1 MAVMEITAV
10 AEKDAELRKSAFKPN
25 SPACKAVVDQ
35 VVKIIEKADSKLLDQ
50 LRRYQEFY
58 EEGEREILL
67 TEVSSLRE
75 QFCSCFSTM
84 EETRYRVI
92 QIMILNLRSV
102 FNYLKQFMNC
112 TEGYICL
119 LKQNVC

>member
-92 QIMILNLRSV
+92 QIMILNLRKLPWPIGGP
-102 FNYLKQFMNC
+102 NNMLKSGISDGKRQA
-112 TEGYICL
+112 
-119 LKQNVC
+119 

>member
-75 QFCSCFSTM
+75 QLLQYHGRNS
-84 EETRYRVI
+84 I
-92 QIMILNLRSV
+92 QGNSNHDIEPQKTSV
-102 FNYLKQFMNC
+102 AYWRTKQHA
-112 TEGYICL
+112 
-119 LKQNVC
+119 